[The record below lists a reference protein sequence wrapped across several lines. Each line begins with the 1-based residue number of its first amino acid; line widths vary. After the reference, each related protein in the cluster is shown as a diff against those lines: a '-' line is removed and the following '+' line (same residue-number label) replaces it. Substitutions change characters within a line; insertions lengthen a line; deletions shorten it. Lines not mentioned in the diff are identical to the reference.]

1 MKTEKTQEQLYN
13 RILIN
18 FGIGILAY
26 ALLYFLY
33 QKLYMKNWITFTLA
47 GIFIAA
53 AVVFY
58 SMSGKKPLK
67 NYGHMFLIFG
77 AALLF
82 TRLSVIVATVVG
94 MEKFIAL
101 QDIYWVKKLLQ
112 TRIEVMIIGW
122 LGALYLVGMLV
133 YNGVLMYRV
142 GKEEK
147 AKRKE
152 IKKK

>member
-58 SMSGKKPLK
+58 AMSGKKPLK
-67 NYGHMFLIFG
+67 NYAHMFLIFG

-112 TRIEVMIIGW
+112 TRIEVMRIGW

>member
-58 SMSGKKPLK
+58 AMSGKKPLK
-67 NYGHMFLIFG
+67 NYAHMFLIFG
-77 AALLF
+77 SGAALYKTF
-82 TRLSVIVATVVG
+82 GHSCNGCRNGKVHC
-94 MEKFIAL
+94 IAG
-101 QDIYWVKKLLQ
+101 YLL
-112 TRIEVMIIGW
+112 
-122 LGALYLVGMLV
+122 
-133 YNGVLMYRV
+133 
-142 GKEEK
+142 GKEI
-147 AKRKE
+147 APDTN
-152 IKKK
+152 